1 MAETTNQLSVVV
13 LDALGAPVDPGLDA
27 LLGADRARRLR
38 AALLERA
45 LRWARAVAPAGAHH
59 VAATGELARCAARGG
74 AVLLVAPDVP
84 GLDAAL
90 AEAVMGDL
98 AAGCDVVLGAAHDAR
113 PYLVGLATLTPA
125 GLALAGGAFED
136 GVLAA
141 VARAQAGSPGDGLL
155 GLLRSE
161 RRLASAGDVRALALD
176 PLAPPELA
184 ALVRHT

>member
-1 MAETTNQLSVVV
+1 V
-13 LDALGAPVDPGLDA
+13 
-27 LLGADRARRLR
+27 
-38 AALLERA
+38 
-45 LRWARAVAPAGAHH
+45 
-59 VAATGELARCAARGG
+59 
-74 AVLLVAPDVP
+74 LVAPDVP

-90 AEAVMGDL
+90 AEAVAGDL
-98 AAGCDVVLGAAHDAR
+98 AAGCDIVLGAAHDAR

-125 GLALAGGAFED
+125 GLALADGAFED

-141 VARAQAGSPGDGLL
+141 VARAQADSAGGPGSSLL
-155 GLLRSE
+155 GLVRSE